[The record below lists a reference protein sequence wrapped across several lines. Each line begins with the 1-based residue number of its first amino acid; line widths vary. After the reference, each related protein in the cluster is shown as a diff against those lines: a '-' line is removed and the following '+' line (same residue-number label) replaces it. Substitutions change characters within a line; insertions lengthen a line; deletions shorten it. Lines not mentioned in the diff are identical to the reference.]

1 MIKGL
6 KNSIKKV
13 SVLGSDKP
21 LTYKVVGKISWS
33 VVPGLTYI
41 TIPESVQDKY
51 MSVIKVELN
60 GKLDLYRGKGG
71 FLTNE

>member
-1 MIKGL
+1 M
-6 KNSIKKV
+6 
-13 SVLGSDKP
+13 
-21 LTYKVVGKISWS
+21 TYKVVGKISWS
-33 VVPGLTYI
+33 VVSGLTYI

>member
-1 MIKGL
+1 
-6 KNSIKKV
+6 
-13 SVLGSDKP
+13 
-21 LTYKVVGKISWS
+21 
-33 VVPGLTYI
+33 
-41 TIPESVQDKY
+41 